1 MFITFSKKIK
11 KSFAYVPSLMILRE
25 KNRIYFNKLVQG
37 TLFEIQSIHAY
48 HYTWIKKER
57 RQFLE
62 KEDKHSIIMW
72 SKKDRTEKY
81 WSIET
86 YLYTKVTYTV
96 YIGTY
101 YIAWGT
107 MKIDIKSTQSQT
119 LQSITK
125 HIMTFDIGKHTLHA
139 IS

>member
-1 MFITFSKKIK
+1 MHNITRDSRKKE
-11 KSFAYVPSLMILRE
+11 R
-25 KNRIYFNKLVQG
+25 
-37 TLFEIQSIHAY
+37 
-48 HYTWIKKER
+48 KKER

-86 YLYTKVTYTV
+86 YLYTKVEYTV
-96 YIGTY
+96 YIGKY

-107 MKIDIKSTQSQT
+107 MKTIIKSTQSQT
-119 LQSITK
+119 L
-125 HIMTFDIGKHTLHA
+125 HNV
-139 IS
+139 